1 MPAIGAIRSQNNV
14 KVNNKHT
21 IILPS
26 QIILHPTVIK
36 PLLKAMCSL
45 RTLVVK
51 VLDLVLLLQDLD
63 HQDERCVLYLHIQN
77 MYK

>member
-1 MPAIGAIRSQNNV
+1 
-14 KVNNKHT
+14 
-21 IILPS
+21 
-26 QIILHPTVIK
+26 
-36 PLLKAMCSL
+36 MCGL